1 MRNLYHNCRLF
12 SNTYMAVGLDY
23 GTKLSLPE
31 PESTTSGL
39 LVSMT
44 QTLGVLFT
52 LLLGWLLRAFG
63 PMSALAVMTVILFGG
78 AVITAFIP
86 NKNLFLPVNS

>member
-1 MRNLYHNCRLF
+1 
-12 SNTYMAVGLDY
+12 MAVGLDY

-52 LLLGWLLRAFG
+52 LLLGWLLRVFG
-63 PMSALAVMTVILFGG
+63 PMSAIAVMTSILFGG
-78 AVITAFIP
+78 VIITAFIP
-86 NKNLFLPVNS
+86 YKDVFLPVTNKA